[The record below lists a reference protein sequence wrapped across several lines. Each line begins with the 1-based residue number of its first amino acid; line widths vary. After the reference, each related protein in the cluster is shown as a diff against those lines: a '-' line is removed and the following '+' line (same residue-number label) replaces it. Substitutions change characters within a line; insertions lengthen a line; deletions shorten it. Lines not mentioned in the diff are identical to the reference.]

1 MKSSFGVGVL
11 FPNIPSELSNSSDSV
26 DCPLRNHSKWV
37 VGPLAIVIWPPGN
50 SDWDFFQWFFFGFML
65 SFQGVTDVFFPNGW
79 CLLQRIPLFKRSSI
93 AHIKDVSAYG
103 PWYCFCRF
111 VFFVS
116 RAFLFLKCLQI
127 AFNFYLLQIRFPG
140 NLRYH
145 VLMCTLSHLMLNL
158 CSFTFLLDSLMK
170 AKKWIFEDSR
180 SSHQVHSLPISLF
193 RGHSFGNPLD
203 HFFGAIFFPID
214 SRLLVEHLCQPGC
227 CFFLDFGTPGTNNW
241 RRWESQ
247 ASCRNARR
255 RRWGSSP
262 KKARLG
268 CPGVGFVACLAQ
280 VPWL

>member
-1 MKSSFGVGVL
+1 MS
-11 FPNIPSELSNSSDSV
+11 
-26 DCPLRNHSKWV
+26 
-37 VGPLAIVIWPPGN
+37 
-50 SDWDFFQWFFFGFML
+50 
-65 SFQGVTDVFFPNGW
+65 FFPMDGACCRESHFLNVLQ
-79 CLLQRIPLFKRSSI
+79 LLTSRMFLRMVPGI
-93 AHIKDVSAYG
+93 VSADS
-103 PWYCFCRF
+103 F
-111 VFFVS
+111 FFVS

-241 RRWESQ
+241 RR
-247 ASCRNARR
+247 
-255 RRWGSSP
+255 
-262 KKARLG
+262 
-268 CPGVGFVACLAQ
+268 
-280 VPWL
+280 

>member
-1 MKSSFGVGVL
+1 
-11 FPNIPSELSNSSDSV
+11 
-26 DCPLRNHSKWV
+26 
-37 VGPLAIVIWPPGN
+37 
-50 SDWDFFQWFFFGFML
+50 ML

-241 RRWESQ
+241 RR
-247 ASCRNARR
+247 
-255 RRWGSSP
+255 
-262 KKARLG
+262 
-268 CPGVGFVACLAQ
+268 
-280 VPWL
+280 